1 MKPWLVVSALGLTQ
15 IIGYGTLYYSFSILA
30 PAMSRDFAWSAEWTF
45 GALSAALLIGGLAAP
60 WVGRRIDRHG
70 AGRVMSVGSV
80 LAAAALVA
88 CALAPGRIAFV
99 FGLIAIEVASTFVQ
113 YSAAFAL
120 LVQLR
125 PQAAQRS
132 ITHLTLIAGFAST
145 LFWPITAA
153 LHAHLTWQQ
162 VYLVFAVLNLAI
174 CLPAH
179 AWLSRAMRRPRG
191 PGPATAVAT
200 PATPVEGR
208 LHPSRRPIAFAL
220 MVTGFA
226 LESFV
231 NAAILVHMLPLLA
244 ALGLGAASV
253 LVGTLFGPAQ
263 VLSRLTNMVFGGGL
277 PQVTLAVISATLMPA
292 AALLLLGTAPWLIGA
307 LAFAVVFGLGS
318 GLNSIVQGTLPL
330 ELFGSDGYGE
340 RLGRVTSVRLVVSSA
355 APFAFAF
362 LMHTVGTGWALLVTA
377 IFGSVAVLAFL
388 GIVQLSHRRGHGD
401 PEPLAMG
408 AQD

>member
-1 MKPWLVVSALGLTQ
+1 
-15 IIGYGTLYYSFSILA
+15 
-30 PAMSRDFAWSAEWTF
+30 
-45 GALSAALLIGGLAAP
+45 
-60 WVGRRIDRHG
+60 
-70 AGRVMSVGSV
+70 
-80 LAAAALVA
+80 
-88 CALAPGRIAFV
+88 
-99 FGLIAIEVASTFVQ
+99 
-113 YSAAFAL
+113 
-120 LVQLR
+120 
-125 PQAAQRS
+125 
-132 ITHLTLIAGFAST
+132 
-145 LFWPITAA
+145 
-153 LHAHLTWQQ
+153 
-162 VYLVFAVLNLAI
+162 
-174 CLPAH
+174 
-179 AWLSRAMRRPRG
+179 
-191 PGPATAVAT
+191 
-200 PATPVEGR
+200 
-208 LHPSRRPIAFAL
+208 
-220 MVTGFA
+220 
-226 LESFV
+226 
-231 NAAILVHMLPLLA
+231 
-244 ALGLGAASV
+244 
-253 LVGTLFGPAQ
+253 